1 MYERFHDIYFVMF
14 FGFWNTDMELNATL
28 DSISGFQAVKWVDF
42 SHVPIAI
49 GNLLIGSRK
58 IFRPDKEVEFYSIV
72 CTNYY
77 VWYLLGFPLL
87 R

>member
-14 FGFWNTDMELNATL
+14 FGFWNTDIMELNATL

-58 IFRPDKEVEFYSIV
+58 IFRPDKEVEFSAPIITYGI
-72 CTNYY
+72 C
-77 VWYLLGFPLL
+77 
-87 R
+87 